1 MAIKLN
7 LLPEEHAV
15 NNSLSS
21 FLKTAKALGVIG
33 IAAFLI
39 FGVGLGIFFILSTI
53 SLNSVNANVAKLTSR
68 VEAQQKSEQQ
78 IVLVKDRIKKV
89 ASIQDLPNSL
99 PNLKA
104 IDAYLVNLS
113 GTGSVGQLTVDP
125 KGANLTL
132 SLRTYSDLTNF
143 LENIQSSDDFGS
155 VSLESFSLNSKTGYS
170 VEIKTTK
177 K

>member
-7 LLPEEHAV
+7 LLPEEHEV
-15 NNSLSS
+15 SSNLSS
-21 FLKTAKALGVIG
+21 FLKTVKALGVIG

-39 FGVGLGIFFILSTI
+39 FGVGLGVFFILSTI
-53 SLNSVNANVAKLTSR
+53 SLNSVNANIAKLTSR

-104 IDAYLVNLS
+104 IDPYLINLS
-113 GTGSVGQLTVDP
+113 GTGSIGQLTVDP
-125 KGANLTL
+125 KGA
-132 SLRTYSDLTNF
+132 DLTPSLKTYADLTTF
-143 LENIQSSDDFGS
+143 LENVQSSGAFGS
-155 VSLESFSLNSKTGYS
+155 VSLESFSLSPKTGYS
-170 VEIKTTK
+170 IEIKTTK